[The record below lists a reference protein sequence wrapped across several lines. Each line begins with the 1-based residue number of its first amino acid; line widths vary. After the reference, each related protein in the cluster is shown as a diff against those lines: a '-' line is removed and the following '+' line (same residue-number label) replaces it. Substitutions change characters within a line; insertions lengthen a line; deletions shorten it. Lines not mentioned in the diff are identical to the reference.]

1 MGAVN
6 TTYTFTATDT
16 ITSTKMNN
24 IIDETVMTSDAVLSS
39 GGLEVASGKLTISAN
54 AINSSRLASGSV
66 SNTNISDTAA
76 IAGTKISPNFGSQN
90 IVTTGTFDV
99 GAASLGGTFLKR
111 TNTTTEGGDLA
122 FAKAIDNTVGFT
134 IDCFGNTSTPD
145 LRFIAGSSVAATLTT
160 SGNFGIGTTVPS
172 YKLHVNDGNA
182 AIINTAGDAYVYV
195 GESTGVNEY
204 GYLAWN
210 RTNNTLNVGTQ
221 NNPIIFGSD
230 STDWMRLTTSGNLGI
245 GTSTP
250 QTKLAVTGPSEAYN
264 GSGSEGIFQ
273 ITTGTGATTDDKL
286 QFGIVNGDYS
296 WIQSVDPGNTVR
308 NLVLNGTGGNVG
320 IGTNSPSTSLQVN
333 GTVTATAFAGP
344 LTGNVT
350 GTATR
355 ASNGPLNNVFIQ
367 SHTANTDKVYVG
379 GFGPSGGSKGIG
391 IACQRDANED
401 ARAVEFR
408 NQSGTTV
415 GSIQLPQGGGT
426 TYATT
431 SDYRLKEDLVAI
443 SEGLIKV
450 NALKPT
456 NFKWI
461 DGDVRVDGFIAHE
474 VQEIAPDAVVGVKD
488 AVDSNGNPIY
498 QQMDQSRLIPIMVA
512 AIQELSQKVAELE
525 AQ

>member
-24 IIDETVMTSDAVLSS
+24 IIDQTVMTADALLGSS
-39 GGLEVASGKLTISAN
+39 GGSGGLSIADGKLTISSG
-54 AINSSRLASGSV
+54 AINSSRLAAGSV
-66 SNTNISDTAA
+66 SNTNVSDTAA

-90 IVTTGTFDV
+90 ITTTGTLLSGNATTGSV
-99 GAASLGGTFLKR
+99 FLTR
-111 TNTTTEGGDLA
+111 ENSVDEGGNLA
-122 FAKAIDNTVGFT
+122 FAKAINNTTGFT
-134 IDCFGNTSTPD
+134 IDCFGSTSTPD
-145 LRFIAGSSVAATLTT
+145 LRFIAGSSIAATLTT
-160 SGNFGIGTTVPS
+160 SGDFGIGTQSP
-172 YKLHVNDGNA
+172 NA
-182 AIINTAGDAYVYV
+182 
-195 GESTGVNEY
+195 
-204 GYLAWN
+204 
-210 RTNNTLNVGTQ
+210 
-221 NNPIIFGSD
+221 
-230 STDWMRLTTSGNLGI
+230 
-245 GTSTP
+245 
-250 QTKLAVTGPSEAYN
+250 KLAVTGLSEGYD
-264 GSGSEGIFQ
+264 GSGTEGIFQ
-273 ITTGTGATTDDKL
+273 ITTGTGGVTDDKL
-286 QFGIVNGDYS
+286 QFGIVDNSYS
-296 WIQSVDPGNTVR
+296 WIQAVDPGTVTR
-308 NLVLNGTGGNVG
+308 NLIINGAGGNVG
-320 IGTNSPSTSLQVN
+320 IGTTSTSGKLTVVGSSGGSSLTLTDNVHSTLSIKHESPGNLLTYETTGSASQRWVLNGAEKARIDATGNVGIGKNNPSTTLDVN

-355 ASNGPLNNVFIQ
+355 ASNGPLNDVFIQ

-426 TYATT
+426 TYATA
-431 SDYRLKEDLVAI
+431 SDYRLKEDFVSI

-474 VQEIAPDAVVGVKD
+474 VQEIAPDAVVGAKD

-498 QQMDQSRLIPIMVA
+498 QQMDQSKLIPIMVA

-525 AQ
+525 AR